1 MIQKYKEFLISLT
14 KKFIEVYLK
23 KKLIIIFFLGFSAGL
38 PFLLMFSTLTAWL
51 YQVGVDKTTIGLFVL
66 TGSVFTLKFVWA
78 PIVDSIPL
86 PILTNILSGP
96 LFGEKISWRQWLGI
110 FFGFTGT
117 TST

>member
-86 PILTNILSGP
+86 PILTNI
-96 LFGEKISWRQWLGI
+96 
-110 FFGFTGT
+110 
-117 TST
+117 